1 MLRIAICED
10 NCEDGEMIESAFD
23 KLPQGMADYDIYFRP
38 EELLTH
44 SRKNDKPYQMYIL
57 DIKMPGM
64 NGLDLARQI
73 RKSDTRALIVFLTGY
88 TEYAMKAFDVI
99 TFDYLQKPITAE
111 RLEMVIG
118 KAHDYLNIVNNDF
131 VFCFRKNQFRVSC
144 DDILYI
150 QKRGRQ
156 AMIHTSS
163 DTYKTNMTNM
173 ELWEQLDERAF
184 SHIHVS
190 YIINLEHIKAIE
202 GNEVILDNREHFMI
216 ARSHKQKLKEKHL
229 EFVKRM
235 V

>member
-1 MLRIAICED
+1 MLRIAICDD
-10 NCEDGEMIESAFD
+10 NCEDGEMVEAAFD
-23 KLPQGMADYDIYFRP
+23 KLPRGMAEYDIYFSP
-38 EELLTH
+38 KELLNYVK
-44 SRKNDKPYQMYIL
+44 KNDRPYQMYIL

-64 NGLDLARQI
+64 NGLDLAKHI
-73 RKSDTRALIVFLTGY
+73 RKSDVKALIVFLTGY
-88 TEYAMKAFDVI
+88 TQYAIKAFDVI
-99 TFDYLQKPITAE
+99 TFDYIQKPITVE
-111 RLEMVIG
+111 KLQEVIQ
-118 KAHDYLNIVNNDF
+118 KANDYLSMVKNEF
-131 VFCFRKNQFRVSC
+131 VFCFRKNQFRVNC

-163 DTYKTNMTNM
+163 DTYKTNMTTV

-202 GNEVILDNREHFMI
+202 GNEVILDNREHFII